1 MDSHAPSTASAAAP
15 NALHALEPGDRDAVR
30 AFLRQRWNSATIL
43 LDGRA
48 IDAAALP
55 GFLARDAGGIAAL
68 VTLLDESEHCEIVT
82 LDAVR
87 PRAGLG
93 TALIERAAQR
103 ARALGLRRL
112 LTRTT
117 NDNLDA
123 LRFYQ
128 RRGFRLHRL
137 VPGAI
142 DLEREADPT
151 IALIG
156 RHGIPLRDEISLI
169 RELD

>member
-1 MDSHAPSTASAAAP
+1 MNPLRPIAAA
-15 NALHALEPGDRDAVR
+15 DRDAVR
-30 AFLRQRWNSATIL
+30 RFLHSRWGNPTIL

-55 GFLARDAGGIAAL
+55 GFVGRDGDAVTAL
-68 VTLLDESEHCEIVT
+68 ITLLDEPQHCEIVT
-82 LDAVR
+82 LDAH
-87 PRAGLG
+87 PTGAGVG
-93 TALIERAAQR
+93 SALLELTAQR
-103 ARALGLRRL
+103 ARALGLLRL

-137 VPGAI
+137 APGAI
-142 DLEREADPT
+142 DLERAADPS
-151 IALIG
+151 ISPLG

-169 RELD
+169 RELDHPM

>member
-1 MDSHAPSTASAAAP
+1 MTPPRPLAAA
-15 NALHALEPGDRDAVR
+15 DRDAVR
-30 AFLRQRWNSATIL
+30 RFLAARWGSATIL

-55 GFLARDAGGIAAL
+55 GFVARDGDGVAAL
-68 VTLLDESEHCEIVT
+68 ITLLDEREHCEIVT
-82 LDAVR
+82 LDAAS
-87 PRAGLG
+87 PRNGVG
-93 TALIERAAQR
+93 TALIELAAQR
-103 ARALGLRRL
+103 ARTLGLRRL

-128 RRGFRLHRL
+128 RREFRLHRL

-142 DLEREADPT
+142 DLEREADPA
-151 IALIG
+151 IPLIG
-156 RHGIPLRDEISLI
+156 RHGIALRDEISLI
-169 RELD
+169 RDLD